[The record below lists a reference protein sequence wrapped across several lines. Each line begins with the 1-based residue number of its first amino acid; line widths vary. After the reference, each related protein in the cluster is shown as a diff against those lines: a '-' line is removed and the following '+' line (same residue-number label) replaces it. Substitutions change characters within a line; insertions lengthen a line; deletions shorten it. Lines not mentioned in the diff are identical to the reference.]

1 MKMINYALLFVCI
14 TFPFCLI
21 LDVKI
26 QQIKELGKQQ
36 ALEQVRIESR
46 LKETQTDGK

>member
-1 MKMINYALLFVCI
+1 MKAINYALLFVCI

-26 QQIKELGKQQ
+26 QQVKELAKQQ
-36 ALEQVRIESR
+36 AVNQMKIEGQ
-46 LKETQTDGK
+46 LKETQNYGE